1 MLKHLHKAMIRNL
14 SGHEA
19 TFCKQNVPV
28 VQRVEHNAVKA
39 KVMGLIPQR

>member
-1 MLKHLHKAMIRNL
+1 MIRNL

-28 VQRVEHNAVKA
+28 VQRVDHSAVKA
-39 KVMGLIPQR
+39 KVMGLISQK